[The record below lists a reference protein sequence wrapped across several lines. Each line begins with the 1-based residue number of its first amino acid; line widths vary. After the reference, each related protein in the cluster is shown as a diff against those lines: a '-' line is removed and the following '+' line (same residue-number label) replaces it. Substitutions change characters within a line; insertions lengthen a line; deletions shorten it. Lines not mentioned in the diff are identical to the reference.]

1 MTPPALPAPSAVPL
15 PGYPDLAGQVVVVT
29 GGTGGLG
36 APLCRALA
44 AQGARV
50 AVGGRDPAAAA
61 EIAAELTSTGAAAVA
76 APADAASE
84 EQLAAM
90 SEHVTATLGP
100 PDAVACFAGGAV
112 IGPAPTYLITPSQWA
127 SVIDANLT
135 TTFLT
140 VRALLPAMIAA
151 RRGAIVTVASAAG
164 RIATG
169 ATAPYAVAKAGIVT
183 LTQHLAREVAGHGVR
198 VNCVSPSVV
207 LTDRNR
213 PDGAERDALIAQ
225 HPLGRLG
232 NSQDVVAATL
242 FLLSGASG
250 WMTGITIDVA
260 GGRVTV

>member
-1 MTPPALPAPSAVPL
+1 
-15 PGYPDLAGQVVVVT
+15 
-29 GGTGGLG
+29 
-36 APLCRALA
+36 
-44 AQGARV
+44 
-50 AVGGRDPAAAA
+50 
-61 EIAAELTSTGAAAVA
+61 
-76 APADAASE
+76 
-84 EQLAAM
+84 
-90 SEHVTATLGP
+90 
-100 PDAVACFAGGAV
+100 
-112 IGPAPTYLITPSQWA
+112 
-127 SVIDANLT
+127 
-135 TTFLT
+135 
-140 VRALLPAMIAA
+140 MIAA